1 MTDVVVIEK
10 NGTIKQSTCKDI
22 NALYKCCG
30 FRKTEGF
37 DLQHTWEDVNVN
49 GLKYNLSVYSR
60 TDGKANTENKYDMP
74 PPIDNALYFG
84 NIAIINQTKKG
95 EMIGITV
102 EEWNKIY
109 EFMFGGFE
117 NLDDFDDENEE
128 DELEN
133 IPAHMKTKQGYL
145 KDNFVVDDEEEEE
158 VADADSEESEE
169 MPEDEDADAH
179 EDEESGSESGAEG
192 ESDTEDSDIDESDDD
207 SESTNSELV
216 IEDYEYSDDE

>member
-133 IPAHMKTKQGYL
+133 IPNKMKTKIGGYL
-145 KDNFVVDDEEEEE
+145 KDDFVVDDDDNDDVEEDDDDEEE
-158 VADADSEESEE
+158 ASYLIDSS
-169 MPEDEDADAH
+169 DEGDTETND
-179 EDEESGSESGAEG
+179 EDEEDEILGACGSELDYE
-192 ESDTEDSDIDESDDD
+192 E
-207 SESTNSELV
+207 
-216 IEDYEYSDDE
+216 YEYSDED